1 MEDLEDERAHGEVD
15 DEDFRLLD
23 ARYAARLTEVEAS
36 LLDLA
41 TTARA
46 EATGTSAS
54 AQPTSTVSEAFDEL
68 PDGRRTYPQRL
79 RWRRRLGNR
88 RVRRVLVIGAAV
100 CFVMAATLLAAS
112 IAGVRLPSESATG
125 SVSLSSAQQEQQT
138 LSSAAILGSEGQIA
152 QAVQLY
158 SEVLRVDPN
167 QPNALTYEGWLVRL
181 AGLSSK
187 NQVVVARGD
196 ASVARAVKVAP
207 GYPDAHALMGVILFE
222 DLARP
227 ASAVAQF
234 RAALTAGASKSLLAS
249 VAAVAEQAFS
259 AAKLALPSKYV
270 AALKSAVG

>member
-1 MEDLEDERAHGEVD
+1 
-15 DEDFRLLD
+15 
-23 ARYAARLTEVEAS
+23 
-36 LLDLA
+36 
-41 TTARA
+41 
-46 EATGTSAS
+46 
-54 AQPTSTVSEAFDEL
+54 
-68 PDGRRTYPQRL
+68 
-79 RWRRRLGNR
+79 
-88 RVRRVLVIGAAV
+88 
-100 CFVMAATLLAAS
+100 
-112 IAGVRLPSESATG
+112 
-125 SVSLSSAQQEQQT
+125 
-138 LSSAAILGSEGQIA
+138 
-152 QAVQLY
+152 
-158 SEVLRVDPN
+158 LRVDPN